1 MTIRGRV
8 AKNMQRITNCG
19 LVAAIVGLIAC
30 TAGADDMNNLIV
42 RANRTEQPS
51 TQVGSA
57 VSVIDREQIERRKP
71 VFVSDLLQD
80 LPGIAVSHVGG
91 FGAQTQVR
99 VRGSEAN
106 HVLVLIDGVEAND
119 PAASDEFSFE
129 QLTSWDIERIEVVR
143 GPQSALWGSDAMA
156 GVINITTRRT
166 SDARRIGAFAE
177 AGSFSSRAFG
187 GHAGADFGAGSVDF
201 SASAYDTDGDNNS
214 RNGGEDDGYD
224 NVTASLHGRFNATE
238 DLSLAL
244 FGRYSDSTTDFDD
257 IDFATGLPTDTPLK
271 SDVELV
277 YIRATGDLALL
288 ERRWTHRLQFTYAGS
303 DRDNKDGRAGNDPVD
318 YEGDRYGVYYQ
329 TNYDFGDTTRTNRLT
344 LAVDHQRDEYQQRGP
359 VVFGDPNQD
368 QEMDNT
374 GLVAEYLLQPLES
387 VNLSASVR
395 YDDNSDFDSETTY
408 RLAGTWRLEN
418 TGTRLHASAGKG
430 QKSPTF
436 TERFGF
442 FPGDFAGNPN
452 LKPEESHGFDAGV
465 TQDAFN
471 QRVQLDL
478 TFFYDEVDDEI
489 NGFVFDPDAGTFTA
503 ENEDGTSRRRGVEV
517 DLRADLPAGLD
528 ASATYTYTNA
538 QEPDAVNGGKRREI
552 RRPRHMAALNLN
564 YGFLASRANLNLNVS
579 YTGKQKD
586 DYFPPPAF
594 TQQRVQL
601 DDYALVD
608 LVASYDI
615 TAEFSVYV
623 RAENLFDK
631 DYENVFGYATPGE
644 AYYAGLRMRLR

>member
-1 MTIRGRV
+1 
-8 AKNMQRITNCG
+8 MQSHCELG
-19 LVAAIVGLIAC
+19 VAAAIAFLSSC
-30 TAGADDMNNLIV
+30 AVSAAEIMDNLIIS
-42 RANRTEQPS
+42 ANRTAQPL
-51 TQVGSA
+51 THVGSA

-71 VFVSDLLQD
+71 VFISDLLQD
-80 LPGIAVSHVGG
+80 LPGVAVSRVGG

-119 PAASDEFSFE
+119 PAAGDAFSFE
-129 QLTSWDIERIEVVR
+129 QLTSWDIQRVEVVR

-156 GVINITTRRT
+156 GVINIETRRT
-166 SDARRIGAFAE
+166 GDSRRIGAFAE

-187 GHAGADFGAGSVDF
+187 GHAGADFGRGAVDF

-238 DLSLAL
+238 KLSFAL
-244 FGRYSDSTTDFDD
+244 FGRYSDATTDFDD
-257 IDFATGLPTDTPLK
+257 VDFATTGLPTDTPLK
-271 SDVELV
+271 SDVELL

-288 ERRWTHRLQFTYAGS
+288 DRRWTQRLQFTYSGS

-318 YEGDRYGVYYQ
+318 YEGERYGFYYQ
-329 TNYDFGDTTRTNRLT
+329 TNYDFGSVARTNRLT
-344 LAVDHQRDEYQQRGP
+344 LAVDHERDEYQQRGP
-359 VVFGDPNQD
+359 VVFSDPNQD

-374 GLVAEYLLQPLES
+374 GLIAEYLLQPLES

-395 YDDNSDFDSETTY
+395 YDDNSDFDSKTTY
-408 RLAGTWRLEN
+408 RLAGTWRVKN

-452 LKPEESHGFDAGV
+452 LKPEESRGFDAGV
-465 TQDAFN
+465 AQDAFDG
-471 QRVQLDL
+471 RAQLDL
-478 TFFYDEVDDEI
+478 TYFYDEVDDEI
-489 NGFVFDPDAGTFTA
+489 NGFVFDPGAGTFTA
-503 ENEDGTSRRRGVEV
+503 RNEDGTSRRSGVEV

-538 QEPDAVNGGKRREI
+538 KEPDALNGGKRREI
-552 RRPRHMAALNLN
+552 RRPRHMAALNVN
-564 YGFLASRANLNLNVS
+564 YGFLDNRANLNLNVS
-579 YTGKQKD
+579 YSGKQKD
-586 DYFPPPAF
+586 DYFPPPTF
-594 TQQRVQL
+594 TQQRVQI
-601 DDYALVD
+601 DEYTLVD
-608 LVASYDI
+608 LVASYAVTTEI
-615 TAEFSVYV
+615 SVYA

-644 AYYAGLRMRLR
+644 AYYAGIRMRLR